1 MRRRSTSFALIAA
14 GLIAAAGA
22 RAAPV
27 TQDDFLLATT
37 ANLVSLCGAASADA
51 LYTPAQNFCQGF
63 VVGTFR
69 VVSAEESA
77 SRARHK
83 LFCLP
88 QNPPSRD
95 QAVAAFVQWAAARP
109 KTLESVPT
117 DGLVE
122 YFETAFPCK

>member
-1 MRRRSTSFALIAA
+1 MRHRSTGFAVIAA
-14 GLIAAAGA
+14 GLIAAASA

-51 LYTPAQNFCQGF
+51 LYTPAQNFCHGF
-63 VVGTFR
+63 IVATFR
-69 VVSAEESA
+69 VVTAEESA
-77 SRARHK
+77 SRTRHK

-88 QNPPSRD
+88 PNPPSRD
-95 QAVAAFVQWAAARP
+95 QAVAAFVQWAASRP
-109 KTLESVPT
+109 KTLASTPT
-117 DGLVE
+117 DGLAE